1 MVLILPKMRRY
12 VRTFTDKDND
22 KDNKMSGSVETFKDN
37 KLTSFHID
45 DDNLL
50 EKYRT
55 IWTKIKDLQNA
66 ELNALIVDDERYIQN
81 KIKTYVD
88 KIYTNFHGLDVSKD
102 DIECKCFTLIYIN
115 YLTDYENK
123 NYLQVYLDEYSY
135 RILDR

>member
-45 DDNLL
+45 DYNLL

-66 ELNALIVDDERYIQN
+66 ILNSLLVDDERYKQN
-81 KIKTYVD
+81 KIKTYAD
-88 KIYTNFHGLDVSKD
+88 KIYTNFHSLDVSKD
-102 DIECKCFTLIYIN
+102 DRECKCFTLIYIN

-123 NYLQVYLDEYSY
+123 N
-135 RILDR
+135 

>member
-102 DIECKCFTLIYIN
+102 DIECKCFKLIMKIKITCKYILMN
-115 YLTDYENK
+115 
-123 NYLQVYLDEYSY
+123 
-135 RILDR
+135 ILIEL